1 MDRQALVG
9 LSGGETLRELLAYHN
24 VKHIFGY
31 PGGAALPLFDGI
43 YETSS
48 FKFIHSR
55 HEQGAGHMA
64 EGYARAS
71 GKPGVVMVTSGP
83 GTSNLATPLLNALMD
98 GTPLVAICGQ
108 VNTAVQGTGAFQE
121 IDAMALARPCT
132 KWSACVQNISDL
144 PAVVDAAFDHAMGKR
159 AGPVLIAIPKDVGSA
174 TFDKIALSKSAWPD
188 REDHGS
194 SDASSPG
201 SHSPTLSSSTVDLN
215 EKIDRISDL
224 INRSQRPV
232 ICAGNGVIASERG
245 CELLAD
251 IARKAQI
258 PVATTL
264 LGLGCFDE
272 AHTLSVGMMGT
283 YGCPSANHAIQN
295 ADVVIVLGARLD
307 ERAVGDPSGFAP
319 QARKSALDGKGGI
332 LQFEIDLEIVGKVVK
347 PTEVIHGDLSE
358 TLPIILLGLVQ
369 QGRERWLDQ
378 IQIWKKEDSLH
389 FPVHREN
396 SVALPQQVILE
407 IGRQTSLVKN
417 PTFITTGVGQHQMWA
432 AKYYQWRYPR
442 SLATSGSLGTMGF
455 GLPAAIGAQIALPDH
470 IVIDVDGDA
479 SFCMTMEELL
489 TASQYNTPIKVI
501 ILNNE
506 KEGMITQ
513 LQQADY
519 GGRVCHDRP
528 RNPQFVD
535 LTQSMGCQGR
545 RCFDLF
551 DLRESIEWL
560 LQCEGPALLEVKIA
574 DTNMVPTVAGGKPL
588 DVMKM
593 E

>member
-9 LSGGETLRELLAYHN
+9 LSGGEILRELLAYHN

-43 YETSS
+43 YETAS
-48 FKFIHSR
+48 FQFIHSR

-108 VNTAVQGTGAFQE
+108 VKTAVQGTGAFQE

-132 KWSACVQNISDL
+132 KWSACVEDISDL
-144 PAVVDAAFDHAMGKR
+144 PATIDAAFDHAMGKR
-159 AGPVLIAIPKDVGSA
+159 AGPVLIAIPKDVGN
-174 TFDKIALSKSAWPD
+174 
-188 REDHGS
+188 HGS
-194 SDASSPG
+194 SETSSPG
-201 SHSPTLSSSTVDLN
+201 PPSPALSSSTEDPH

-224 INRSQRPV
+224 INLSQRPV

-245 CELLAD
+245 SELLAD
-251 IARKAQI
+251 IAKKAHI

-272 AHTLSVGMMGT
+272 AHPLSVGMMGT
-283 YGCPSANHAIQN
+283 YGCPSANYAIQN
-295 ADVVIVLGARLD
+295 ADLVIVLGARLD
-307 ERAVGDPSGFAP
+307 ERAVGDPSGYAP
-319 QARKSALDGKGGI
+319 RARKSALDGTGGI

-347 PTEVIHGDLSE
+347 PTEVILGDLSE
-358 TLPIILLGLVQ
+358 TLPILLLGLVQ
-369 QGRERWLDQ
+369 QDRKEWLDQ
-378 IQIWKKEDSLH
+378 IRKWKKQESLH
-389 FPVHREN
+389 FPLHRED
-396 SVALPQQVILE
+396 SVAHPQDVVLE
-407 IGRQTSLVKN
+407 INRQTSLKKK
-417 PTFITTGVGQHQMWA
+417 PTIIATGVGQHQMWA

-470 IVIDVDGDA
+470 NVIDLDGDA
-479 SFCMTMEELL
+479 SLCMTMEELL
-489 TASQYNTPIKVI
+489 TASQHNIPIKAI

-528 RNPQFVD
+528 RNPQFVE
-535 LTQSMGCQGR
+535 LAQSMGCQGR
-545 RCFDLF
+545 RCLDLF
-551 DLRESIEWL
+551 DLRASIEWL

-574 DTNMVPTVAGGKPL
+574 DTEMVPIVAGGRSL
-588 DVMKM
+588 DVMNM

>member
-48 FKFIHSR
+48 FRFIHSR

-83 GTSNLATPLLNALMD
+83 GTSNLATSLLNALMD

-108 VNTAVQGTGAFQE
+108 VKTAVQGTGAFQE

-132 KWSACVQNISDL
+132 KWSACVQDISDL
-144 PAVVDAAFDHAMGKR
+144 PAVVDAAFDHAVGKR
-159 AGPVLIAIPKDVGSA
+159 AGPVLIAIPKDIGSA

-188 REDHGS
+188 RKNYGS
-194 SDASSPG
+194 SEASSPDP
-201 SHSPTLSSSTVDLN
+201 HSPALSSSTVDLN

-232 ICAGNGVIASERG
+232 ICAGNGVISSESG
-245 CELLAD
+245 CDLLAD
-251 IARKAQI
+251 IARKAHI

-272 AHTLSVGMMGT
+272 AHNLSVGMMGT
-283 YGCPSANHAIQN
+283 YGCLSANYSIQN

-319 QARKSALDGKGGI
+319 QAHKSALDGKGGVM
-332 LQFEIDLEIVGKVVK
+332 QFEIDLEIVGKVVK

-358 TLPIILLGLVQ
+358 TLPILLLGLVQ
-369 QGRERWLDQ
+369 QGREKWLDQ
-378 IQIWKKEDSLH
+378 IQTWKKEDRLH
-389 FPVHREN
+389 LPHHRED
-396 SVALPQQVILE
+396 SVALPQEVILE
-407 IGRQTSLVKN
+407 ISRQTSLVEN

-455 GLPAAIGAQIALPDH
+455 GLPAAIGAQIVLPDH

-489 TASQYNTPIKVI
+489 TASQHNTPIKVI

-513 LQQADY
+513 LQEADY
-519 GGRVCHDRP
+519 EGRICHDRP
-528 RNPQFVD
+528 HNPQFVE
-535 LTQSMGCQGR
+535 LAQSMGCQGR
-545 RCFDLF
+545 RCLDLF
-551 DLRESIEWL
+551 GLRESIEWL
-560 LQCEGPALLEVKIA
+560 LQSEGPALLEVRIA
-574 DTNMVPTVAGGKPL
+574 DTDMVPIVAGGKSL
-588 DVMKM
+588 DVVKM